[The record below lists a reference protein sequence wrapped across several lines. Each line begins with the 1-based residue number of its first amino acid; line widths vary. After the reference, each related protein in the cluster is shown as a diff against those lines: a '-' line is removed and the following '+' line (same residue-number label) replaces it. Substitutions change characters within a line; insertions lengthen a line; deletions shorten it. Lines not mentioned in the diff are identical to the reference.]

1 MTGKMD
7 WLFKEQQRVLQLQLP
22 RSHGGAYTC
31 WRICASRIHP
41 CVSHN
46 WATVWKVSEGN
57 KTSYKHNRHLSF
69 LFWLIAVCPR
79 APGRS
84 IVTPTPPRA
93 LSHRR
98 VANNH
103 GGFVELTGLQQAC
116 RNRLNSWLMDISIL
130 FWLTNMI
137 NCQVFSWKYP
147 ENISHTVNTAIIVAT
162 KGSLKIG
169 RCKHIKHLLFGWIN
183 MKLSNLEEL

>member
-1 MTGKMD
+1 MN

-22 RSHGGAYTC
+22 RSHGEVYMF
-31 WRICASRIHP
+31 WRIRASRIHP
-41 CVSHN
+41 CISHN

-69 LFWLIAVCPR
+69 LFWLITVCPR

-84 IVTPTPPRA
+84 VVAPAPPRA
-93 LSHRR
+93 LSHRP

-103 GGFVELTGLQQAC
+103 GGFVVLTGLQQAC

-130 FWLTNMI
+130 FWLTIII
-137 NCQVFSWKYP
+137 NWSCFLMEISWKYFTH
-147 ENISHTVNTAIIVAT
+147 S
-162 KGSLKIG
+162 G
-169 RCKHIKHLLFGWIN
+169 RCKHIKHLLSGWIN